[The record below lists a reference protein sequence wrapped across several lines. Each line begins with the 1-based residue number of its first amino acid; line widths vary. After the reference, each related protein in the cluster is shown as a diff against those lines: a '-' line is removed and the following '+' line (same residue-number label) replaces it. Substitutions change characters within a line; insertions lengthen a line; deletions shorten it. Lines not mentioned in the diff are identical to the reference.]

1 MNFVYRPEIFD
12 FISKHEGNVLRAY
25 RDTVGKWTI
34 GRGITD
40 PRYAFE
46 GNVIT
51 EAESARLAREYILR
65 DIEECNRLI
74 KVPTTSDQQT
84 AILSLCYNIG
94 MPRFSSSTLLRKL
107 NSGDY
112 EGAHA
117 QFMRWNKETDPVTKQ
132 LRPNRGLTNRRADE
146 AALFL
151 RGTQAM
157 AREEKRDAEELVP
170 DLPPPAYSNVEP
182 ATPPDSSSKAKV
194 AGGVAATAGALSQV
208 SQVEQVRDAVAPLA
222 SFNEYLGMLFV
233 GVSLL
238 AIWYMLKKG
247 D

>member
-1 MNFVYRPEIFD
+1 MNFIYRQAVFD

-25 RDTVGKWTI
+25 RDTAGKWTI

-40 PRYAFE
+40 PKYAFE

-65 DIEECNRLI
+65 DIDACNRLI
-74 KVPTTSDQQT
+74 KVPTTPDQQA

-94 MPRFSSSTLLRKL
+94 ISRFSSSTLLRLL
-107 NSGDY
+107 NAGDY

-117 QFMRWNKETDPVTKQ
+117 QFMRWNKETDPNTGL

-151 RGTQAM
+151 RGTQEM
-157 AREEKRDAEELVP
+157 TKEKKTDAEELVP
-170 DLPPPAYSNVEP
+170 NLPTPAYSNVEP
-182 ATPPDSSSKAKV
+182 ATPPDPNLKAKV
-194 AGGVAATAGALSQV
+194 AGGVAAGAGALSQA
-208 SQVEQVRDAVAPLA
+208 SQVEVVRDALAPLA
-222 SFNEYLGMLFV
+222 GFNQYLGLLFV

-238 AIWYMLKKG
+238 AIWYMLKKSG
-247 D
+247 